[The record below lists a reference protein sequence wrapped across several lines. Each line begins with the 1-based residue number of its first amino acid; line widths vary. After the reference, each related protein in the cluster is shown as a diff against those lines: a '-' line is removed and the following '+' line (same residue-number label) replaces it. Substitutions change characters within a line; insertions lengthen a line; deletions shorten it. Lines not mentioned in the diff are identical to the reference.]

1 MSGDQSRGSSMIR
14 LFVFLAAMLTAGS
27 AVAQSGNYAIR
38 EGDTLRVE
46 VAEDSSLNRSVLV
59 LPGGKISF
67 PYAGAVQ
74 ASGRTTSQVE
84 RALST
89 QMASAFASPPS
100 VYVAVTNIPERLG
113 GDMDEEEEETIA
125 IYMLGEVAKPGL
137 VEVKPGTTILQALSQ
152 AGGLSPFAAT
162 KRVQLRRRD
171 PQSGQEYVYKINY
184 RAISD
189 GAALTGNVYLSEGDV
204 ILIPERRLFE

>member
-1 MSGDQSRGSSMIR
+1 MIR

-100 VYVAVTNIPERLG
+100 VYVAVTNIP
-113 GDMDEEEEETIA
+113 
-125 IYMLGEVAKPGL
+125 
-137 VEVKPGTTILQALSQ
+137 
-152 AGGLSPFAAT
+152 
-162 KRVQLRRRD
+162 
-171 PQSGQEYVYKINY
+171 
-184 RAISD
+184 
-189 GAALTGNVYLSEGDV
+189 
-204 ILIPERRLFE
+204 

>member
-1 MSGDQSRGSSMIR
+1 MIR

-152 AGGLSPFAAT
+152 AGGLPPFAAT

>member
-1 MSGDQSRGSSMIR
+1 
-14 LFVFLAAMLTAGS
+14 
-27 AVAQSGNYAIR
+27 
-38 EGDTLRVE
+38 
-46 VAEDSSLNRSVLV
+46 
-59 LPGGKISF
+59 
-67 PYAGAVQ
+67 
-74 ASGRTTSQVE
+74 
-84 RALST
+84 
-89 QMASAFASPPS
+89 
-100 VYVAVTNIPERLG
+100 
-113 GDMDEEEEETIA
+113 MDEEEEETIA

>member
-1 MSGDQSRGSSMIR
+1 MIR

-113 GDMDEEEEETIA
+113 GAMDEEEEETIA

>member
-1 MSGDQSRGSSMIR
+1 MIR

>member
-1 MSGDQSRGSSMIR
+1 MIR

-113 GDMDEEEEETIA
+113 GDMAEEEEETIA
-125 IYMLGEVAKPGL
+125 IYMLGEVDKPGL
-137 VEVKPGTTILQALSQ
+137 IEVKPGTTILQALSQ

-171 PQSGQEYVYKINY
+171 PQSGKEYVYKINY